1 MENEGWH
8 IWIPQ
13 RLHGNYFATNL
24 IPGDAASWY
33 GAIVTTEM
41 HQNVDDSDSTQKWH
55 LQNQDG
61 LNQMAGMPNDN
72 YYVTNSIA
80 GGDAHCNGVI
90 LMAQIPHNIDDSD
103 SAEKH

>member
-1 MENEGWH
+1 MNS
-8 IWIPQ
+8 
-13 RLHGNYFATNL
+13 
-24 IPGDAASWY
+24 IPGSAASWN
-33 GAIVTTEM
+33 AVLAMTEF

-61 LNQMAGMPNDN
+61 LNWMAGMPNDN
-72 YYVTNSIA
+72 YYAITSVA
-80 GGDAHCNGVI
+80 VGDAHCNGAI